1 MNTLFASQKLLQ
13 AFADANACNLIPS
26 DKPCK
31 LLTFQNRKIIVIGS
45 CSSGANGVHWVNA
58 YECVLLDNYHGIKM
72 SYSEHLEVVNK
83 NKLERGY
90 SGIIIKSESKKW
102 VIIGTS
108 FTIKPYLVNDDIQLT
123 FF

>member
-1 MNTLFASQKLLQ
+1 MNALFASQKLLQ
-13 AFADANACNLIPS
+13 AFADANACNLIPNN
-26 DKPCK
+26 KPCK
-31 LLTFQNRKIIVIGS
+31 LLTFQNKKVIVIGS

-58 YECVLLDNYHGIKM
+58 YECVPMDNYEGVKM
-72 SYSEHLEVVNK
+72 SYSEHWYGVQN

-90 SGIIIKSESKKW
+90 SGVIIKSDSKQW
-102 VIIGTS
+102 VIIGDS

>member
-13 AFADANACNLIPS
+13 AFADANACNLIPH

-31 LLTFQNRKIIVIGS
+31 LLTFQNKKIVIIGS

-58 YECVLLDNYHGIKM
+58 YECVLLDNYQGEKM
-72 SYSEHLEVVNK
+72 NYSEHWEGVYNK
-83 NKLERGY
+83 KIERGY
-90 SGIIIKSESKKW
+90 SGVIIKSDSKKW
-102 VIIGTS
+102 VIIGDS